1 MKKFQANYLIS
12 DKGNLLKNGI
22 VVAEDDGAI
31 LQYIDVSDD
40 LIELAGTSFHNG
52 ILIAAFCFSKFH
64 SSDQMR
70 DSDHPIISLVMKLVE
85 GKTNLSIQDFVELAK
100 QIQEE
105 FAEMKIPE
113 ILKEISD
120 ALILNVGFIKV
131 DIPGIFLLTGVDL
144 PQLRFKKSTK
154 LRRIL

>member
-52 ILIAAFCFSKFH
+52 ILIAAFCFSKFN

-120 ALILNVGFIKV
+120 ALILYAGFVKE
-131 DIPGIFLLTGVDL
+131 DLPEIFLLTGVDL
-144 PQLRFKKSTK
+144 PQLRFKTSTK